1 MKMNKD
7 RKLILQKL
15 QIPAG
20 WQITK
25 NIFFDVEPITNETE
39 GLPKDKNS
47 WPIFEAEL
55 IFAQHEKS
63 KWVLDMGWIPED
75 DPEGEFQLD
84 IIKGSFRDNDPI
96 IICQTKNKDEIV
108 EAINK
113 TMLKISQ
120 ENGGIDE
127 KSLPLKGLIIHGGW
141 TVRHN
146 SFFDVELFT
155 ELEKLTFFNQHIK
168 NQTNTILRLD
178 TWPSVE
184 RVIELNWQLTEDK
197 EICYIASTFYEANPK
212 DILFQLQT
220 KDINEVS
227 SIIEKLCLWKDTRPK
242 SKNSRQ
248 QFQGIKI

>member
-1 MKMNKD
+1 MNKD

-20 WQITK
+20 WQIQK
-25 NIFFDVEPITNETE
+25 NIFFHVEPIVNEIE
-39 GLPKDKNS
+39 GLPKDKNGL
-47 WPIFEAEL
+47 PIFEAEL

-63 KWVLDMGWIPED
+63 KWILDMGWIAED

-120 ENGGIDE
+120 ENKDIDE
-127 KSLPLKGLIIHGGW
+127 KSLSLKGLIIHGGW

-146 SFFDVELFT
+146 SFFNVELLT
-155 ELEKLTFFNQHIK
+155 ESEKLAFFNQNIGNK
-168 NQTNTILRLD
+168 ENTLLRLE

-184 RVIELNWQLTEDK
+184 RVVTVNYQITPEK
-197 EICYIASTFYEANPK
+197 EIYYIAKTF
-212 DILFQLQT
+212 DINVPNQALFQLET
-220 KDINEVS
+220 KNIEEVPN
-227 SIIEKLCLWKDTRPK
+227 IVEKVCLWKEPK
-242 SKNSRQ
+242 QKNKNSKH
-248 QFQGIKI
+248 QFQGIKA

>member
-1 MKMNKD
+1 MLDIKN
-7 RKLILQKL
+7 IKL
-15 QIPAG
+15 QQLRIPKG
-20 WQITK
+20 WQIIK
-25 NIFFDVEPITNETE
+25 NIFFDVNPTKELKIK
-39 GLPKDKNS
+39 GLSDDDG
-47 WPIFEAEL
+47 WILFEQEL
-55 IFAQHEKS
+55 LFAIDEKS
-63 KWVLDMGWIPED
+63 EWIIDMGWITEY
-75 DPEGEFQLD
+75 DPEGEFSLSLVKKD
-84 IIKGSFRDNDPI
+84 YRISDPI